1 MTKTPKVQ
9 RVEHVD
15 ERHKLLIPLIKQAIE
30 SIGLPLLSTSKV
42 VAFLKTETE
51 LSRCPSES
59 KIRNILRSQFQLRFR
74 ATNAANIHYNDTEFD
89 AKRVWVSRLL
99 AQFMMAEVLVVS
111 IDESSFK

>member
-1 MTKTPKVQ
+1 
-9 RVEHVD
+9 
-15 ERHKLLIPLIKQAIE
+15 
-30 SIGLPLLSTSKV
+30 
-42 VAFLKTETE
+42 VAGFLKTETE
-51 LSRCPSES
+51 LSRCPSETT
-59 KIRNILRSQFQLRFR
+59 IRRILRNQFQLRYR